1 MVHVR
6 LSALEMRAELVLDFI
21 GFVNAK
27 SVVGLSSVII
37 LVDGC
42 IVLVG
47 LSQYCRFDGHIF
59 GLVNVVES
67 LILDIKMAWRYLILE
82 IEICLIKNLHGFS
95 IDFTIID
102 DISTDEVIKIS
113 VLVLDL
119 LSRTEM
125 IGWQGVCSLNVKLGA
140 SEATYLIFSHV
151 MPIGSQV
158 DHDHVRA
165 GRKCLFG
172 INLFLA
178 AISGFVE
185 GMHDVG
191 SCLWQFRLF
200 FVIE

>member
-6 LSALEMRAELVLDFI
+6 LSALEMRTELVLDFI

-27 SVVGLSSVII
+27 SVVVLSSVII
-37 LVDGC
+37 LVNGR
-42 IVLVG
+42 IMLVG
-47 LSQYCRFDGHIF
+47 VSQYRRFDGHIF

-82 IEICLIKNLHGFS
+82 IQICLIKTLHGFS
-95 IDFTIID
+95 IIFTIIN
-102 DISTDEVIKIS
+102 DISADQVIKIS
-113 VLVLDL
+113 VLILDL

-125 IGWQGVCSLNVKLGA
+125 IGWQGVCSLNVELSA
-140 SEATYLIFSHV
+140 SEATDLIFSHV
-151 MPIGSQV
+151 VPIGSQV

-165 GRKCLFG
+165 LRKCLFG

-185 GMHDVG
+185 GMHDIG
-191 SCLWQFRLF
+191 SCFW
-200 FVIE
+200 